1 MENEPVFTREMRE
14 THTILAPN
22 MAPIQFSLMR
32 DVLET
37 EGYKVELLVN
47 EGPQVVEKGLKYVH
61 NDTCYPALLVIGQMI
76 DALDSGKYDL
86 NRIAL
91 AITQTGGG
99 CRASN
104 YIHLLKKA
112 LINAGY
118 SQIPVLSLNLKGMNK
133 NSGFAITYSML
144 RKGIA
149 ALVYGDTLMLLKHQ
163 SQVYEVHQGETVK
176 KVDKWM
182 NHMKKQFMSG
192 RGFRIKTMKRNI
204 KAMVKDF
211 ASIEKDYNR
220 PVVKVGIVGEI
231 YMKYSSLG
239 NNHLEDFLLSQSCE
253 IMIPGIMGFFMY
265 GIENQIIDVDLY
277 GGSLIRKLI
286 MTFIRNY
293 LVRLEGIVIDEVG
306 KAPHYTP
313 PIPFQE
319 SVKSA
324 EQTIS
329 LSCKMGEGWLLTG
342 EMKDLSHAGYN
353 NIICAQP
360 FGCLP
365 NHIAGKGM
373 VKALKDEDPNI
384 NIVPID
390 YDPGAT
396 KVNQENRIKLMLAI
410 ANEQRIER
418 TLHQKK
424 RKA

>member
-1 MENEPVFTREMRE
+1 MAHEPVFTREMRE

-22 MAPIQFSLMR
+22 MAPIQFALLR

-37 EGYKVELLVN
+37 EGYKVELLSN
-47 EGPQVVEKGLKYVH
+47 EGPQVVEKGLKFVH

-76 DALDSGKYDL
+76 DALDSGRYDL
-86 NRIAL
+86 EHIAL

-112 LINAGY
+112 LIGAGY
-118 SQIPVLSLNLKGMNK
+118 AQIPVLSLNLKGMNR
-133 NSGFAITYSML
+133 NSGFSITYSML

-149 ALVYGDTLMLLKHQ
+149 GLLYGDTLMLLKHQ
-163 SQVYEVHQGETVK
+163 SQVYEVQKGETDR
-176 KVDKWM
+176 KVAFWM
-182 NHMKKQFMSG
+182 AELKRQFSLG
-192 RGFRIKTMKRNI
+192 RGFRMKTLKRNI
-204 KAMVKDF
+204 RAMVKDF
-211 ASIEKDYNR
+211 EAIEKDYNR

-277 GGSLIRKLI
+277 GGSLLRKLL
-286 MTFIRNY
+286 MTLIRNY
-293 LVRLEGIVIDEVG
+293 LVSLETVAREEI
-306 KAPHYTP
+306 AQAARFTP
-313 PIPFQE
+313 PVPFTE

-324 EQTIS
+324 EEVIS

-373 VKALKDEDPNI
+373 FKALKDQNPQI

-396 KVNQENRIKLMLAI
+396 RVNQENRIKLMLAI

-418 TLHQKK
+418 ASHQKR
-424 RKA
+424 RKL